1 MEQVWKRVEG
11 VNWKGKSGR
20 ETFAVGRKRLKESG
34 EQAIYLGTIIARDFA
49 KAFVAIDNREVD
61 DLSVRQ
67 EKTAVSCEQKKRT
80 HGKVSSCFSHSFVQL
95 ELEEE
100 FD

>member
-1 MEQVWKRVEG
+1 MEQVWRRVEG

-20 ETFAVGRKRLKESG
+20 ETFAVGRKRLKKSG

-67 EKTAVSCEQKKRT
+67 EKTAVSCEQKKEHTERLAR
-80 HGKVSSCFSHSFVQL
+80 VFPILSYN
-95 ELEEE
+95 
-100 FD
+100 

>member
-1 MEQVWKRVEG
+1 MER
-11 VNWKGKSGR
+11 
-20 ETFAVGRKRLKESG
+20 ACESG

-67 EKTAVSCEQKKRT
+67 EKTAVSCEQKET
-80 HGKVSSCFSHSFVQL
+80 TNAEISSCVLLFSL
-95 ELEEE
+95 IE
-100 FD
+100 FFLFFFLIIH